1 MRRRFECGILAGT
14 LALLPMGCGETSQ
27 EPPPP
32 RPRAPDAALLESI
45 AAAAERIR
53 ADTCFRERADVS
65 TCLWVAATHEPALDF
80 AMNDSTGE
88 AILIADDFRVVSPL
102 VLRYRNR
109 LRGVLRTTEDGTVAT
124 TQVSWHV
131 PLRFHEVMTSFSG
144 PDFIP
149 AEWLR
154 SLRIPISD
162 TYSAHLGSGAT
173 HGNFVFALLVEA
185 NPQQPIVLWDDHGF
199 QDAPQEAFCDPTGT
213 PEALE
218 SLREHARRKA
228 DSLRAHLGTYNVRFI
243 NYSRGTT
250 VHTLRDM
257 WEQRCWTPAPADAV
271 LLAKLKTEEPVLEVL
286 FGSPGVFAAH
296 AAGYVDSPEESPFDF
311 PSERFPNRL
320 RIGFFSTLESGLDPM
335 GRGPLEGLQGQPAP
349 QAVDVYLNS
358 GIQPVRPFAYS
369 PTPLLHASDFG
380 LDVLPITFTS
390 TSWIA
395 PLGLSRFIH
404 LRESLY
410 GGQPLTNERVAA
422 LMDAMVPAA
431 CTEQPEGRCRYQDP
445 LLHGQTEAMR
455 LGYRPVEYV
464 VP

>member
-1 MRRRFECGILAGT
+1 MRRRFECSILTGA
-14 LALLPMGCGETSQ
+14 LALLPLGCGETPQ

-32 RPRAPDAALLESI
+32 LPRAPDAELLESI
-45 AAAAERIR
+45 AAAAERVR
-53 ADTCFRERADVS
+53 SDTCFREREDVS
-65 TCLWVAATHEPALDF
+65 TCAWVASTHEPALDF
-80 AMNDSTGE
+80 AMTDSTGE
-88 AILIADDFRVVSPL
+88 AILIADDFRFVSPL
-102 VLRYRNR
+102 MLRYRNR
-109 LRGVLRTTEDGTVAT
+109 LRGVLRTTDDGTVAT
-124 TQVSWHV
+124 TQLTWHV

-154 SLRIPISD
+154 ALRIPVD
-162 TYSAHLGSGAT
+162 ETYGARLGSGAT

-199 QDAPQEAFCDPTGT
+199 RDVPLDAFCDTTGT

-218 SLREHARRKA
+218 PLREHARRKA
-228 DSLRAHLGTYNVRFI
+228 DSLRAYLDMYNVRFI

-250 VHTLRDM
+250 VHTLREL
-257 WEQRCWTPAPADAV
+257 WEHRCQAPAPANAV

-296 AAGYVDSPEESPFDF
+296 AAGDVNSPEESPFDF

-320 RIGFFSTLESGLDPM
+320 RIGFFATLESGLDAM
-335 GRGPLEGLQGQPAP
+335 GRGPLEGLRGWPGP

-358 GIQPVRPFAYS
+358 GVAPVRPFAYS

-380 LDVLPITFTS
+380 MDVIPITHTS

-404 LRESLY
+404 LRESLH
-410 GGQPLTNERVAA
+410 GGQPLTNERVAS
-422 LMDAMVPAA
+422 LIDAMVPRA
-431 CTEQPEGRCRYQDP
+431 CAGQPEGRCQYQDP

>member
-1 MRRRFECGILAGT
+1 MRRRFECGILAGA
-14 LALLPMGCGETSQ
+14 LALLPLGCGETPR

-32 RPRAPDAALLESI
+32 LPRAPDAELLERI
-45 AAAAERIR
+45 AAAAERVR
-53 ADTCFRERADVS
+53 SDTCFRERDDVS
-65 TCLWVAATHEPALDF
+65 TCLWVASTHAPALDF
-80 AMNDSTGE
+80 AMTDSTGE
-88 AILIADDFRVVSPL
+88 AILIADDFRAVSPL
-102 VLRYRNR
+102 MLRYRNR
-109 LRGVLRTTEDGTVAT
+109 LQGVLRTTEDGTVAT

-154 SLRIPISD
+154 SLRIPISE
-162 TYSAHLGSGAT
+162 TYGAHLGSGAT

-185 NPQQPIVLWDDHGF
+185 NPRQPIVLWDDHGF
-199 QDAPQEAFCDPTGT
+199 RDVPLGAFCDTATT

-218 SLREHARRKA
+218 PLREHARRKA
-228 DSLRAHLGTYNVRFI
+228 DSLRAYLDTYNVRFI

-250 VHTLRDM
+250 VHTLREL
-257 WEQRCWTPAPADAV
+257 WEQRCHAPAPADAV
-271 LLAKLKTEEPVLEVL
+271 LLAKLETEAPVLEVL

-296 AAGYVDSPEESPFDF
+296 AAGYVSSPEESPFDF
-311 PSERFPNRL
+311 PSARFSNRL
-320 RIGFFSTLESGLDPM
+320 RIGFFTALESGLDPM
-335 GRGPLEGLQGQPAP
+335 GRGSHEGLQGQPAS

-358 GIQPVRPFAYS
+358 GVEPVRPFAYG

-380 LDVLPITFTS
+380 LDVLPITHTS

-395 PLGLSRFIH
+395 PLGLSRFIY
-404 LRESLY
+404 LRERLY

-431 CTEQPEGRCRYQDP
+431 CEGQPEGRCRYQDP
-445 LLHGQTEAMR
+445 LRHGQTEAMR
-455 LGYRPVEYV
+455 LGYRPVEYT